1 MRPCASGQDGGSPAL
16 NPMDQRDLIAPFR
29 EPHHNP
35 AMYTRLHERPH
46 GRLVE
51 PYSAGPEGAVGVSK
65 DRNSKVPGRALGLE
79 RRTKRLDQKDRH
91 VAPRPNP
98 KPCDGH
104 EGHEL
109 K

>member
-1 MRPCASGQDGGSPAL
+1 
-16 NPMDQRDLIAPFR
+16 MDQRDLIAPFR

-46 GRLVE
+46 RRLVE
-51 PYSAGPEGAVGVSK
+51 PHSAGPEGAVGVAE
-65 DRNSKVPGRALGLE
+65 DRNSKVPGGALGLQH
-79 RRTKRLDQKDRH
+79 RTKRLDQE
-91 VAPRPNP
+91 PRQVSPQPNP